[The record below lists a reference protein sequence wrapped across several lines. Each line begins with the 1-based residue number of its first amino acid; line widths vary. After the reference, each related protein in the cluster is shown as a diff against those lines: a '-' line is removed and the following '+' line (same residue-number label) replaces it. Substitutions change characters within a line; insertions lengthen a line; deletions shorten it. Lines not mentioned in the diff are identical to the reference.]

1 MLAKADKY
9 VEKLRLAFATGQR
22 PVLQF
27 LWSKVLHTDDLFA
40 VLASARVYLVEY
52 LSLAVVTLDDGMLE
66 HNADLNFVLKKKYLD
81 HLAAG
86 T

>member
-1 MLAKADKY
+1 MLAQADKY

-40 VLASARVYLVEY
+40 VLEDFPASKKVISQVRMRTCACAYTDMYAAHV
-52 LSLAVVTLDDGMLE
+52 AA
-66 HNADLNFVLKKKYLD
+66 HAACALKN
-81 HLAAG
+81 
-86 T
+86 TE